1 MKRAAVL
8 VTLIGILGVV
18 GAVIVRDAPASGMK
32 HTSAAQQNAANVAAL
47 QAQVAD
53 LAGQVRVL
61 SAQVK
66 TIKAQLAKQHD
77 YNLAIYDSEACIT
90 VLTADAL
97 QGTWMLI
104 DKLAPAG
111 TTYFGTMSPLDDKGA
126 CKGFKGV
133 TRAMLTA
140 PPGLQGFAPMVAWF
154 EG

>member
-1 MKRAAVL
+1 MKRAVVLFAV
-8 VTLIGILGVV
+8 VGVLAAI
-18 GAVIVRDAPASGMK
+18 GAVIVRDAPASGVK
-32 HTSAAQQNAANVAAL
+32 HASAAQQNAAKAAEL
-47 QAQVAD
+47 QAQIAD

-61 SAQVK
+61 TAQVK
-66 TIKAQLAKQHD
+66 TLKSQVAKQHD

-90 VLTADAL
+90 ALTADAF

-111 TTYFGTMSPLDDKGA
+111 TTYFGTMSPLDDKGG

-133 TRAMLTA
+133 TRALLTA
-140 PPGLQGFAPMVAWF
+140 PPGLQGFAPMIAWF